1 MPLRLPF
8 LILKTDVF
16 KLEDHRQFLSLWIR
30 VELSNLWR
38 CTPGLSY
45 CQEIFV
51 TKGGLVHLLEIG
63 MEHRTVIDYFLIRNF
78 PNHVNDIHTETT
90 NTFINPEVHHLV
102 NFLAKF
108 FIFPVEIGLFLTEK
122 VEIVLTRLF
131 IVFPGGS
138 TKDRL
143 QIIGLIPPD
152 IVVTLR
158 AIRILTSLDK
168 PGVFIR
174 GMIDY
179 QVHDNSNITLLSF
192 CDEFIHVLHGSE
204 NSCNR
209 LIISNIITIIIHRT
223 IINRR
228 KPNRCDS

>member
-1 MPLRLPF
+1 
-8 LILKTDVF
+8 
-16 KLEDHRQFLSLWIR
+16 
-30 VELSNLWR
+30 
-38 CTPGLSY
+38 
-45 CQEIFV
+45 
-51 TKGGLVHLLEIG
+51 

-78 PNHVNDIHTETT
+78 SNHINDIHTETT

-102 NFLAKF
+102 NSLAQF
-108 FIFPVEIGLFLTEK
+108 FIFPVEIRLFLAEK

-143 QIIGLIPPD
+143 QIIRLIPPD
-152 IVVTLR
+152 IVVSLR
-158 AIRILTSLDK
+158 TVRIFTGLDK
-168 PGVFIR
+168 PSMFIR
-174 GMIDY
+174 GMIDH
-179 QVHDNSNITLLSF
+179 QVHDDTNVTLLSF
-192 CDEFIHVLHGSE
+192 CDQLVHILHSPK

-228 KPNRCDS
+228 KPNRCNP